1 MKKLTSGVVI
11 LLLIATHIQAQ
22 QQGKSSNKGKY
33 GGTRYVYAK
42 TVTNEP
48 TLDSYESPSPSPG
61 VITPAVHTYYKP
73 QMHTYLSNIVTIT
86 NYSEEKEYRFKDEC
100 SDNMKQKLYLSNEH
114 ATVVSVTVYA
124 FKTYKEASVSRSVE
138 NDFSTNQK

>member
-1 MKKLTSGVVI
+1 MKKLTRGI
-11 LLLIATHIQAQ
+11 IMLLLITSQVQAQ
-22 QQGKSSNKGKY
+22 QKGKSSSKNTY

-42 TVTNEP
+42 TITNEP
-48 TLDSYESPSPSPG
+48 VLDSYESPSPSPG
-61 VITPAVHTYYKP
+61 VITPSIHSYYKP
-73 QMHTYLSNIVTIT
+73 QMHTYLSNIVTMT

-100 SDNMKQKLYLSNEH
+100 GDNMKQKLYLNNEH

-138 NDFSTNQK
+138 NDFSTNPK